1 MTAKHSSV
9 VQLVFSL
16 LLIVYVSAFNIA
28 KDIQRQRYP
37 TNKMSNTAND
47 ESNDMITKK
56 SSTND
61 ESNDMITILGFG
73 SLLSLQSSRMTFPT
87 LKNFRLGRVHNHRRV
102 FGHPASIFF
111 QRGIAN
117 LDSLQMSSLSCEY
130 VEGSS
135 FICSVFEVPNEGLSS
150 TNANGN
156 NWIPSQ
162 AFLQREE
169 EFDIAMVP
177 YEELTDDDISSSTNN
192 DTATVKKGVIC
203 RRSTD
208 ESYISQWGID
218 HFNKQY
224 KQYGVDTIWGYDET
238 SGLRP
243 CPVYLRHCVLASWNC
258 RIDGKDNDS
267 WSIDGKGG
275 LCYNSFLDE
284 TYLVDRKTT
293 IRQYLKQHPKVMDT
307 EPPEELKER
316 YGG

>member
-1 MTAKHSSV
+1 LPIDIRINATIKASYYMIAKHSV
-9 VQLVFSL
+9 VVLLSSL
-16 LLIVYVSAFNIA
+16 LLLVYVSAFNIA
-28 KDIQRQRYP
+28 KKDTQRQ
-37 TNKMSNTAND
+37 TKKMSN
-47 ESNDMITKK
+47 
-56 SSTND
+56 TND

-73 SLLSLQSSRMTFPT
+73 SLLSEQSSRMTFPT

-102 FGHPASIFF
+102 FAHPASIFF

-135 FICSVFEVPNEGLSS
+135 FICSVFDVPNEGLSS
-150 TNANGN
+150 TNTNGN

-162 AFLQREE
+162 AFLEREE

-177 YEELTDDDISSSTNN
+177 YEELDISSSTSN
-192 DTATVKKGVIC
+192 DIATVKKGVIC

-224 KQYGVDTIWGYDET
+224 KQYGVDTIWGYDKK

-258 RIDGKDNDS
+258 GKEKSNDN

-275 LCYNSFLDE
+275 LCYESFLDE

-293 IRQYLKQHPKVMDT
+293 IRQYLKQYPKVMNT
-307 EPPEELKER
+307 QPPEELKER